1 MNPFGDAARAL
12 LWKELRQ
19 LSRSRPALLSS
30 TLLPILLLVVL
41 PLGQLLSLRAAGS
54 GAGSR
59 LPPGTAAPPGLA
71 NLEDPTDLLRL
82 FLLPLFMVIG
92 GLMVPS
98 VAATHTVVAERER
111 RSLELL
117 MALPVRVQDV
127 LAAKIAALML
137 TAAAVVLPLFAVD
150 AAAILVLQVG
160 SPAYVALLLG
170 VLLAA
175 LACSA
180 GIALLLALLARDFR
194 TANNLNGALT
204 GPLIVV
210 TMGVLMLVPGD
221 LRFVALI
228 SLLLGLAVA
237 TTTIALRWLTFE
249 RYLA

>member
-19 LSRSRPALLSS
+19 LSRSRRALLSS

-41 PLGQLLSLRAAGS
+41 PLGQLLSLRAAGQA
-54 GAGSR
+54 AGSR
-59 LPPGTAAPPGLA
+59 LAPAAALPPGLA
-71 NLEDPTDLLRL
+71 SLEEPTDVLRL

-92 GLMVPS
+92 GLIVPS

-111 RSLELL
+111 RTLELL

-127 LAAKIAALML
+127 LAAKIAALL
-137 TAAAVVLPLFAVD
+137 LAAAAVVLPLFALD

-160 SPAYVALLLG
+160 SPVYVALLLG

-210 TMGVLMLVPGD
+210 AMGVLMLVPGD
-221 LRFVALI
+221 GRFVALI
-228 SLLLGLAVA
+228 GLLLGLAAV
-237 TTTIALRWLTFE
+237 TTTVALRWLTFE
-249 RYLA
+249 RYMA